1 MYLSFFPYRYRA
13 FYDRAFDGPVKDEY
27 KVGLLPQGKLAV
39 GWIATEK
46 NFTDLL
52 IARFDPFGAEE
63 VEETAEYFRKD
74 NPSLGKKLLRGGQFV
89 KIPVRQPL
97 SVMVCDGFAAI
108 GDSAFMTVPVIG
120 SGIANSLR
128 ASKTLAET
136 IAADKDEV
144 FNAETLW
151 HYQVRYYKE
160 LGSGLAPL
168 ACAKLALTKITP
180 AQLDFIFA
188 SRILT
193 EEDLTIGA
201 NSTRITDFLSLTP
214 AEFIRRSKSVVKDV
228 DLLAKIAK
236 VGADVAETVVHT
248 AAIPKKWNRGAVLKW
263 AKKYD
268 SVFTV

>member
-1 MYLSFFPYRYRA
+1 MS
-13 FYDRAFDGPVKDEY
+13 
-27 KVGLLPQGKLAV
+27 
-39 GWIATEK
+39 WIATEK

-89 KIPVRQPL
+89 KNTCKTTAFGYGMRRIR
-97 SVMVCDGFAAI
+97 AAI